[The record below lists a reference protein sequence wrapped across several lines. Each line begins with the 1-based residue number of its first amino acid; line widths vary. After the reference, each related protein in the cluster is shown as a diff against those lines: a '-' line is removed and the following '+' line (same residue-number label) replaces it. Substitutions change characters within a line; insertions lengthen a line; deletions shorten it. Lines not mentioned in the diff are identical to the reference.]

1 MALVVMNT
9 ETGEW
14 VIEIKQGDRIV
25 REGSIDSARQMESAP
40 KGEHFS
46 KLYHAV
52 MPLLIETALTT
63 AEVMLFLFLAS
74 HLRFM
79 SNVAKFENG
88 KLVTRDSLEVT
99 LGLSERTIKSSIYRL
114 IKVGLIVETNTIEGK
129 VFVVNPFVISVGDKM
144 NKTIYDL
151 FRKSKWA
158 RW

>member
-1 MALVVMNT
+1 MNT

-14 VIEIKQGDRIV
+14 VTDINDGDKIV
-25 REGSIDSARQMESAP
+25 RAGSINSARELESAP
-40 KGEHFS
+40 RGERFS
-46 KLYHAV
+46 KLYHSI
-52 MPLLIETALTT
+52 MPLIIETSLTT

-88 KLVTRDSLEVT
+88 KLITRDSLEAA

-114 IKVGLIVETNTIEGK
+114 IKEGLIVETNTIEGK
-129 VFVVNPFVISVGDKM
+129 VFVVNPYVISVGDKL